1 MRRPTRTWVVA
12 PPAPAEF
19 LTSHPELP
27 EVVAHLLHQRGIQT
41 NAEINTF
48 LHPDYGTDLHD
59 PFLFRDMV
67 RAVDRVY
74 AAREREERILVHG
87 DYDADGV
94 SGATVLLD
102 ALEGIGCTA
111 DVFIP
116 HRERD
121 GYGFGMPGLA
131 YAQNVDAKLIITCDC
146 GIANVETVGQANEAG
161 IDVIVTDHHVF
172 RAELPKAYAILHP
185 KLPGETYPYTE
196 LTGGGV
202 AFKFAQAITQRDAA
216 SERRLPEGFVKW
228 LLDVA
233 AISTVS
239 DYGPLLGENRTI
251 VTYGLIVLGK
261 TRRIGLKALYEVA
274 RIRPEFIT
282 PTTIGFQ
289 IAPRI
294 NAAGRIDHANEALRL
309 LRTTDAEEAKALAGK
324 LNVTNAER
332 QRLVEEAVTQALAD
346 VAGQK
351 ERRFLMVVRD
361 DWLPG
366 IVGLVAT
373 KLRDQFHRPA
383 IALTR
388 SGGKILGSGRSI
400 PALHIVEALRAHA
413 DLLVAFGGHPQ
424 ACGLTVKGEAELI
437 ELTKRLETY
446 ATERLTPDQL
456 VPTLTIDRELALSD
470 VTWELVEWLG
480 KLGPFGIGNPTPKF
494 LAHGLEVMDVL
505 TMGSGQQ
512 HCRIAVKSQ
521 VSGLKSQVFKMVC
534 FRYADICPTI
544 RVGDVVD
551 VVYEVDV
558 NEWNGNKEIQMK
570 VVDLNVKAQSSNVK
584 SMSNGQSSI

>member
-1 MRRPTRTWVVA
+1 MTEPKRRPTRTWVVA
-12 PPAPAEF
+12 PLAPAEF
-19 LTSHPELP
+19 FGTHPELP
-27 EVVAHLLHQRGIQT
+27 ELVAQLLHQRGIHTQE
-41 NAEINTF
+41 AIDEF
-48 LHPDYGTDLHD
+48 LHPDYGEDLHD
-59 PFLFRDMV
+59 PFLFRDMT
-67 RAVDRVY
+67 RAVDRVF
-74 AAREREERILVHG
+74 AARDRSERILVHG

-121 GYGFGMPGLA
+121 GYGFGQPGIA
-131 YAQNVDAKLIITCDC
+131 YAREIDAKLIITCDC
-146 GIANVETVGQANEAG
+146 GIANVATVAAANAAG
-161 IDVIVTDHHVF
+161 MNVIVTDHHVF
-172 RAELPKAYAILHP
+172 GAELPKAYAILHP
-185 KLPGETYPYTE
+185 KLPGETYPYAD

-202 AFKFAQAITQRDAA
+202 AFKLAQAIAQRDAA
-216 SERRLPEGFVKW
+216 SARRLPEGFAKW

-239 DYGPLLGENRTI
+239 DYGPLMGENRTI

-261 TRRIGLKALYEVA
+261 TRRLGLQALYEVA
-274 RIRPEFIT
+274 RIRPESIT

-309 LRTTDAEEAKALAGK
+309 LRTTDTEEAKVLAGK
-324 LNVTNAER
+324 LNATNTER

-346 VAGQK
+346 VEGQT
-351 ERRFLMVVRD
+351 ERRFLVVVRD
-361 DWLPG
+361 GWLPG

-388 SGGKILGSGRSI
+388 SNGKIIGSGRSI
-400 PALHIVEALRAHA
+400 PALHIVEALRASA
-413 DLLVAFGGHPQ
+413 DLLESFGGHPQ
-424 ACGLTVKGEAELI
+424 ACGLTVKGETEL
-437 ELTKRLETY
+437 EQLREQLERY
-446 ATERLTPDQL
+446 AAERLTPDQL
-456 VPTLTIDRELALSD
+456 VPKLTIDRELALGE

-480 KLGPFGIGNPTPKF
+480 KLGPFGIGNPTPRF
-494 LAHGLEVMDVL
+494 LARGLEVVDVR
-505 TMGSGQQ
+505 TMGNSGK
-512 HCRIAVKSQ
+512 HCRLSVKPYALRPTPY
-521 VSGLKSQVFKMVC
+521 VRKLVC
-534 FRYADICPTI
+534 FRYQDICPTI
-544 RVGDVVD
+544 RIGDTVD

-558 NEWNGNKEIQMK
+558 NEWNGNREIQMK
-570 VVDLNVKAQSSNVK
+570 VVDMQLHV
-584 SMSNGQSSI
+584 GSI